1 MNLQELLNEI
11 DSIIEGIETDR
22 YTIERLEALKT
33 KITKGAAADFSDL
46 A

>member
-1 MNLQELLNEI
+1 MNLEQLLNEI

-22 YTIERLEALKT
+22 YTIERLQALKA
-33 KITKGAAADFSDL
+33 KITSDAAADFSDL